1 MENELKVWR
10 AKRGVTQLDLAL
22 EIGVSDTQISL
33 VERGR
38 IEPSDELI
46 AALAKALKTTP
57 SEIFPS
63 LADQQ
68 SAGAQ

>member
-22 EIGVSDTQISL
+22 EVGVSDTQISL

-46 AALAKALKTTP
+46 AALAKALKTTRV
-57 SEIFPS
+57 ELFPT
-63 LADQQ
+63 LAEQQ
-68 SAGAQ
+68 SAEA